1 MNENESSVAEERF
14 RRRLEGAKSYGEVW
28 DIVKES
34 VEFSLHRRRGGM
46 MLFLDDLPIQLGA
59 YHPLGTNN
67 IVLNRRLVQIV
78 EVSIKSKR
86 TVNALIYNLLL
97 HEYLHALGKYS
108 EMEVRPLV
116 YEVAKECFGEDYV
129 VTVIAKRSPW
139 ALLKG
144 IPLGAVNVPKRVM
157 VIVKDFEKTGK
168 YIV

>member
-14 RRRLEGAKSYGEVW
+14 RRRLEDAKSYGEVW
-28 DIVKES
+28 DIVKDS

-78 EVSIKSKR
+78 EASIKSKR
-86 TVNALIYNLLL
+86 AVNALIYNLLL

-116 YEVAKECFGEDYV
+116 YDIARKCFGEVHCY
-129 VTVIAKRSPW
+129 
-139 ALLKG
+139 
-144 IPLGAVNVPKRVM
+144 
-157 VIVKDFEKTGK
+157 
-168 YIV
+168 